1 MANFRMEQING
12 EIQKTLSEIIN
23 NELRNPIID
32 NVVISVVSVKT
43 SSDLSQAKVYLSILE
58 EDSKQMVIFN
68 ELNRA
73 KNFIRKELASRLN
86 LRNTPALVFVY
97 DESMEEG
104 AKIIS
109 ILDDMKKKGE
119 LWTNFKWL

>member
-119 LWTNFKWL
+119 L